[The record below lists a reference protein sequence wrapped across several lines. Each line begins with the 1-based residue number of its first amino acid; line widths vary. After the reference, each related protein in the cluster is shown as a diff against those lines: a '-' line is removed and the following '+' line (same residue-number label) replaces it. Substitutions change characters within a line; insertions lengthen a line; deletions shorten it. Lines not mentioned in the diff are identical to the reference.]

1 MKKILLGLSL
11 FTTITF
17 ASADSEI
24 KAYEVGW
31 TDGFRAGYNLKEAKP
46 VNVPSGFWLYMP
58 TENIPLEHI
67 AFYLWTAQRMGLK
80 PYWTEEEI
88 VFNVFNRNADA
99 VYYKELLEGR
109 GIEGLRIEKR
119 EAKAGYEGSIKT
131 IDAVSPKGAR
141 GVIYHLERAIRSA
154 EDIDPTVLNRNLLI
168 KDLEDIIKQLR
179 KWQEGQ
185 KGYQKVLP
193 QDENKP
199 PEIIRRFLEER
210 K

>member
-1 MKKILLGLSL
+1 MKKVLLGLSL

-31 TDGFRAGYNLKEAKP
+31 TDGFRAGYSLKEAKP

-67 AFYLWTAQRMGLK
+67 AFYLWTAQRIGLK
-80 PYWTEEEI
+80 PYWTEKEI
-88 VFNVFNRNADA
+88 VFNVFNRRADA
-99 VYYKELLEGR
+99 VYYKELLEGK

-119 EAKAGYEGSIKT
+119 EATTGYEGGIKT
-131 IDAVSPKGAR
+131 IDTVSPKGVR

-168 KDLEDIIKQLR
+168 KDLEDIMKQLR

-193 QDENKP
+193 QEEDRP
-199 PEIIRRFLEER
+199 PEIIQRFLEER